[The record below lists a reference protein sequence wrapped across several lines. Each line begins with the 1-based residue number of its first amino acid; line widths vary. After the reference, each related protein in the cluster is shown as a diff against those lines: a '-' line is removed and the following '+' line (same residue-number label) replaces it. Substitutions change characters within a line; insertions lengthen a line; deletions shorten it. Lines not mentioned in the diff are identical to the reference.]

1 MMAFDIIAVAF
12 LLASRPKS
20 GEWLGPVGP
29 LVVGTAGTLAL
40 AYIGLSLLGNPRHFL
55 AAIVGE
61 PLIVE
66 PISVAVEAGKAG
78 GQRSFNVSLTN
89 LTHHPIR
96 VVGGTNTCSCIAT
109 DSLPLE
115 IPPGTHANVTVH
127 VRLLGSPGYFVHQ
140 YELYTDAPGRG
151 IITAHIYG
159 SIHE

>member
-29 LVVGTAGTLAL
+29 LVAGTASVLAFG
-40 AYIGLSLLGNPRHFL
+40 YIGLSLLGNPKHFL
-55 AAIVGE
+55 AALVGE

-66 PISVAVEAGKAG
+66 PLSVAVEPGKAG
-78 GQRSFNVSLTN
+78 EQRSFDVSLTN

-96 VVGGTNTCSCIAT
+96 VVGGTNTCSCITT
-109 DSLPLE
+109 DSLPLV
-115 IPPGTHANVTVH
+115 IPPGTHADVAVRM
-127 VRLLGSPGYFVHQ
+127 RLLGSPGYFVHQ